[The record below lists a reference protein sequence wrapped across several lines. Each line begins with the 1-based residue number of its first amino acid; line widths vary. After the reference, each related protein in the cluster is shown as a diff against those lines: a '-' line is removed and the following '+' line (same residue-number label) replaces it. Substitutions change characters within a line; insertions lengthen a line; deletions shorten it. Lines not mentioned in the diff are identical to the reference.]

1 MWPQNLCLRSFTKT
15 CQAAASM
22 TVNFF
27 GVRLGVKT
35 GWGLFGEARTV
46 ALHVKAAHLPW
57 ILGLRAHQYFVVP
70 KAAYGWGCWDPPKTD
85 CEALFNMTTCA
96 LNTNHRAS
104 KHLRRV
110 WYGGILD
117 LSLKAI
123 IQRFCRVRRMKNQL
137 QWRPLAN
144 TSLQKV
150 RKSLRDLDFTEIAP
164 WKWKTKVKQVKPDD
178 QTLDLSRHDKQDQ
191 DLQKHII
198 REAYRR
204 VHFRKWTQQKRRDA
218 RELRTHHSEDDL
230 MKYYVNCEAK
240 DLRISFTSHLWGHSF

>member
-1 MWPQNLCLRSFTKT
+1 MWPQNLCLCSFTKT

-35 GWGLFGEARTV
+35 GWGLLGEARTV

-57 ILGLRAHQYFVVP
+57 TLGLRAHQYFVVP
-70 KAAYGWGCWDPPKTD
+70 KAAYGWGCRDPPKTD

-117 LSLKAI
+117 LSLKVI

-144 TSLQKV
+144 TSLQKL
-150 RKSLRDLDFTEIAP
+150 RKNLRDLDFTEIAP